1 LLLAD
6 MKKGISRRDFLK
18 YLGVGAAGA
27 ALFEGTSPTPA
38 LAAENSPSFE
48 LGPFKLK
55 KTKETSS
62 GCPYCGCGCS
72 TIVYSE
78 NDKVIFIEGDPDSPI
93 NEGTLC
99 PKGSAL
105 PDIYNIIDRKR
116 RRVPNPGRLTEV
128 LYRAPGSSKWEVK
141 DWDWAIPEIAKRVK
155 QTRDE
160 HFEEKDANGVTVN
173 RTLAICQM
181 GSANINN
188 EEDYLVNK
196 LMRGALG
203 VVDLDHC
210 ARL

>member
-1 LLLAD
+1 

-18 YLGVGAAGA
+18 HLGVGAAGA
-27 ALFEGTSPTPA
+27 TLFEGISATPA
-38 LAAENSPSFE
+38 LAKENSPSFE

-72 TIVYSE
+72 TIVYSDE
-78 NDKVIFIEGDPDSPI
+78 NDKVVFIEGDPDSPI
-93 NEGTLC
+93 NEGSLC

-105 PDIYNIIDRKR
+105 SDVYNIIDKNRK
-116 RRVPNPGRLTEV
+116 RVPNPGRLTEV
-128 LYRAPGSSKWEVK
+128 LYRAPGSAKWEVK

-155 QTRDE
+155 KTRDE
-160 HFEEKDANGVTVN
+160 HFEAKDANGVTVN
-173 RTLAICQM
+173 RCLAICQM

>member
-1 LLLAD
+1 
-6 MKKGISRRDFLK
+6 MKKNISRRDFLK
-18 YLGVGAAGA
+18 YLGVGAAGTA
-27 ALFEGTSPTPA
+27 FLEGASATPA
-38 LAAENSPSFE
+38 AAGENLPSFE
-48 LGPFKLK
+48 MGPFKLK
-55 KTKETSS
+55 KTKETAS
-62 GCPYCGCGCS
+62 GCSYCGCGCS

-78 NDKVIFIEGDPDSPI
+78 NDKVVFIEGDPDSPI

-99 PKGSAL
+99 PKGAAL
-105 PDIYNIIDRKR
+105 PDIHNFVNKKR
-116 RRVPNPGRLTEV
+116 QRVLNPNRLTEV

-141 DWDWAIPEIAKRVK
+141 NWDWAIPEIAKRVK
-155 QTRDE
+155 KTRDE
-160 HFEEKDANGVTVN
+160 HFEAKDANGVTVN

-188 EEDYLVNK
+188 EEDYLINK

>member
-1 LLLAD
+1 

-18 YLGVGAAGA
+18 YLGVGAAGT
-27 ALFEGTSPTPA
+27 ALLEGAGATSAFAGENLPT
-38 LAAENSPSFE
+38 FE
-48 LGPFKLK
+48 LGPLKLK
-55 KTKETSS
+55 KTKETSN

-93 NEGTLC
+93 NEGSLC
-99 PKGSAL
+99 PKGTAL
-105 PDIYNIIDRKR
+105 PDIYNIVDRKR
-116 RRVPNPGRLTEV
+116 QRVLNPGRLTEV

-141 DWDWAIPEIAKRVK
+141 DWDWAIPEIAKRIK
-155 QTRDE
+155 KTRDE
-160 HFEEKDANGVTVN
+160 HFEGKDANGVTVN
-173 RTLAICQM
+173 RTLALCQM

>member
-1 LLLAD
+1 

-18 YLGVGAAGA
+18 YLGVGAAGT
-27 ALFEGTSPTPA
+27 ALLEGAGATPA
-38 LAAENSPSFE
+38 FAGENLPTFE
-48 LGPFKLK
+48 LGPLKLK
-55 KTKETSS
+55 KTKETSN

-93 NEGTLC
+93 NEGSLC
-99 PKGSAL
+99 PKGTAL
-105 PDIYNIIDRKR
+105 PDIYNIVDRKR
-116 RRVPNPGRLTEV
+116 QRVLNPGRLTEV

-141 DWDWAIPEIAKRVK
+141 DWDWAIPEIAKRIK
-155 QTRDE
+155 KTRDE
-160 HFEEKDANGVTVN
+160 HFEGKDANGVTVN
-173 RTLAICQM
+173 RTLALCQM

>member
-1 LLLAD
+1 
-6 MKKGISRRDFLK
+6 MKKYISRRDFFK
-18 YLGVGAAGA
+18 YLGVGAAGT
-27 ALFEGTSPTPA
+27 ALLGGVGATPA
-38 LAAENSPSFE
+38 LAGENLPSFE
-48 LGPFKLK
+48 MGPFKLK
-55 KTKETSS
+55 KTKETAS

-78 NDKVIFIEGDPDSPI
+78 NDKVVFIEGDPDSPI
-93 NEGTLC
+93 NEGSLC
-99 PKGSAL
+99 PKGMAL
-105 PDIYNIIDRKR
+105 PDIYNIVNKKR
-116 RRVPNPGRLTEV
+116 QRVLNPGRLTEV
-128 LYRAPGSSKWEVK
+128 LYRAPGSNQWEVK

-155 QTRDE
+155 KTRDE
-160 HFEEKDANGVTVN
+160 HFEEKDDKGVTVN

-203 VVDLDHC
+203 VVDIDHC

>member
-1 LLLAD
+1 
-6 MKKGISRRDFLK
+6 MKKDISRRDFLK
-18 YLGVGAAGA
+18 YLGVGAAGT
-27 ALFEGTSPTPA
+27 ALFEGASTTPA
-38 LAAENSPSFE
+38 FAAENLPSFE

-55 KTKETSS
+55 KTKETAS

-78 NDKVIFIEGDPDSPI
+78 NDKVVFIEGDPDSPI
-93 NEGTLC
+93 NEGSLC
-99 PKGSAL
+99 PKGMAL
-105 PDIYNIIDRKR
+105 PDIYNIVDKKR
-116 RRVPNPGRLTEV
+116 QRVLNPGRLTEV
-128 LYRAPGSSKWEVK
+128 LYRAPGSNQWEVK

-155 QTRDE
+155 KTRDE

-173 RTLAICQM
+173 RTMAICQM

>member
-1 LLLAD
+1 
-6 MKKGISRRDFLK
+6 MKKGINRRDFLK
-18 YLGVGAAGA
+18 LFGVSAAGVTLIDGVSA
-27 ALFEGTSPTPA
+27 TPA
-38 LAAENSPSFE
+38 FAAGDLPSFE

-72 TIVYSE
+72 TIVYSDE
-78 NDKVIFIEGDPDSPI
+78 NDKVVFIEGDPDSPI

-99 PKGSAL
+99 PKGAAL
-105 PDIYNIIDRKR
+105 SDVYNIIDKNRK
-116 RRVPNPGRLTEV
+116 RVPNPGRLTEV

-141 DWDWAIPEIAKRVK
+141 DWDWAIPEIAKRIK
-155 QTRDE
+155 KTRDE
-160 HFEEKDANGVTVN
+160 HFEAKDANGVTVN
-173 RTLAICQM
+173 RCLALCQM

>member
-1 LLLAD
+1 

-18 YLGVGAAGA
+18 HLGVGAAGA
-27 ALFEGTSPTPA
+27 TLFEGISATPA
-38 LAAENSPSFE
+38 LAKENSPSFE

-72 TIVYSE
+72 TIVYSDE
-78 NDKVIFIEGDPDSPI
+78 NDKVVFIEGDPDSPI
-93 NEGTLC
+93 NEGSLC

-105 PDIYNIIDRKR
+105 SDVYNIIDKNRK
-116 RRVPNPGRLTEV
+116 RVPNPGRLTEV
-128 LYRAPGSSKWEVK
+128 LYRAPGSAKWEVK

-155 QTRDE
+155 KTRDE
-160 HFEEKDANGVTVN
+160 HFEAKDANAVTIN
-173 RTLAICQM
+173 RCLAICQM

>member
-1 LLLAD
+1 
-6 MKKGISRRDFLK
+6 MKKTISRRDFFK
-18 YLGVGAAGA
+18 YLGVGAAGVT
-27 ALFEGTSPTPA
+27 LFGGVSATPA
-38 LAAENSPSFE
+38 LAEENLPSFE
-48 LGPFKLK
+48 LGSFKLK
-55 KTKETSS
+55 KTKETAS

-78 NDKVIFIEGDPDSPI
+78 NDKVVFIEGDPDSPI
-93 NEGTLC
+93 NEGSLC
-99 PKGSAL
+99 PKGAAL
-105 PDIYNIIDRKR
+105 PDVYNIIDKNRK
-116 RRVPNPGRLTEV
+116 RVPNPGRLTEV
-128 LYRAPGSSKWEVK
+128 LYRAPGSTKWEVK

-155 QTRDE
+155 KTRDE

-173 RTLAICQM
+173 RTMAICQM

>member
-1 LLLAD
+1 
-6 MKKGISRRDFLK
+6 MKKYISRRDFFK

-27 ALFEGTSPTPA
+27 VLFEGVSATPA
-38 LAAENSPSFE
+38 LAGENLPSFE
-48 LGPFKLK
+48 MGPFKLK
-55 KTKETSS
+55 KTKETAS

-78 NDKVIFIEGDPDSPI
+78 NDKVVFIEGDPDSPI

-99 PKGSAL
+99 PKGAAL
-105 PDIYNIIDRKR
+105 PDIHNFVNKKR
-116 RRVPNPGRLTEV
+116 QRVLNPNRLTEV
-128 LYRAPGSSKWEVK
+128 LYRAPGSNQWEVK

-155 QTRDE
+155 KTRDE

-173 RTLAICQM
+173 RTMAICQM

-188 EEDYLVNK
+188 EEDYLINK

>member
-1 LLLAD
+1 

-18 YLGVGAAGA
+18 FLGVGAAGT
-27 ALFEGTSPTPA
+27 ALFEEVSATPA
-38 LAAENSPSFE
+38 FAGENLPSFE
-48 LGPFKLK
+48 MGSFKLK

-62 GCPYCGCGCS
+62 GCPYCGCGCN

-78 NDKVIFIEGDPDSPI
+78 NDKVVFIEGDPDSPI
-93 NEGTLC
+93 NEGSLC
-99 PKGSAL
+99 PKGTAL

-116 RRVPNPGRLTEV
+116 QRVLNPGRLTEV

-141 DWDWAIPEIAKRVK
+141 DWDWAIPEIAKRIK
-155 QTRDE
+155 KTRDE

-173 RTLAICQM
+173 RTLALCQM

>member
-1 LLLAD
+1 
-6 MKKGISRRDFLK
+6 MKKDISRRDFLK
-18 YLGVGAAGA
+18 YLGIGAAGT
-27 ALFEGTSPTPA
+27 ALIEGVSATPA
-38 LAAENSPSFE
+38 AAAGENLPSFE
-48 LGPFKLK
+48 MGPFKLK
-55 KTKETSS
+55 KTKETAS

-78 NDKVIFIEGDPDSPI
+78 DDKVVFIEGDPDSPI

-99 PKGSAL
+99 PKGAAL
-105 PDIYNIIDRKR
+105 PDIHNFVNKKR
-116 RRVPNPGRLTEV
+116 QRVLNSGRLTEV

-141 DWDWAIPEIAKRVK
+141 NWDWAIPEIAKRVK
-155 QTRDE
+155 KTRDE
-160 HFEEKDANGVTVN
+160 HFEAKDANGVTVN
-173 RTLAICQM
+173 RTMAICQM

-188 EEDYLVNK
+188 EEDYLINK

>member
-1 LLLAD
+1 

-18 YLGVGAAGA
+18 YLGVGAAGT
-27 ALFEGTSPTPA
+27 ALLEGAGATPA
-38 LAAENSPSFE
+38 FAGENLPTFE
-48 LGPFKLK
+48 LGPLKLK
-55 KTKETSS
+55 KTKETSN

-93 NEGTLC
+93 NEGSLC
-99 PKGSAL
+99 PKGTAL
-105 PDIYNIIDRKR
+105 PDIYNIIDKKR
-116 RRVPNPGRLTEV
+116 QRVLNPGRLTEV

-141 DWDWAIPEIAKRVK
+141 DWDWAIPEIAKRIK
-155 QTRDE
+155 KTRDE

-173 RTLAICQM
+173 RTLALCQM

>member
-1 LLLAD
+1 

-18 YLGVGAAGA
+18 YLGVGAAGT
-27 ALFEGTSPTPA
+27 ALFEGASATPA
-38 LAAENSPSFE
+38 FAAGNLPSFD
-48 LGPFKLK
+48 LGPFKLT
-55 KTKETSS
+55 KTKETAS

-78 NDKVIFIEGDPDSPI
+78 NDKVVFIEGDPDSPI
-93 NEGTLC
+93 NEGSLC

-105 PDIYNIIDRKR
+105 PDIYTIIDKNHQ
-116 RRVPNPGRLTEV
+116 RVPNPGRLTEV
-128 LYRAPGSSKWEVK
+128 LYRAPGGTKWEVK
-141 DWDWAIPEIAKRVK
+141 DWDWAISEIAKRVK
-155 QTRDE
+155 KTRDE
-160 HFEEKDANGVTVN
+160 HFEAKDANGVTVN
-173 RTLAICQM
+173 RTMAICQM

>member
-1 LLLAD
+1 
-6 MKKGISRRDFLK
+6 MKKYISRRDFFK

-27 ALFEGTSPTPA
+27 ALFGGVGATPA
-38 LAAENSPSFE
+38 LAGENLPSFE
-48 LGPFKLK
+48 MGPFKLK
-55 KTKETSS
+55 KTTETAS

-78 NDKVIFIEGDPDSPI
+78 NDKVVFIEGDPDSPI

-99 PKGSAL
+99 PKGAAL
-105 PDIYNIIDRKR
+105 PDIHNFVNKKR
-116 RRVPNPGRLTEV
+116 QRVLNPNRLTKV
-128 LYRAPGSSKWEVK
+128 LYRAPGGTKWEEK
-141 DWDWAIPEIAKRVK
+141 TWDWAIPEIAKRVK
-155 QTRDE
+155 KTRDE
-160 HFEEKDANGVTVN
+160 HFEAKDANGVTVN
-173 RTLAICQM
+173 RTMAICQM

-188 EEDYLVNK
+188 EEDYLINK

>member
-1 LLLAD
+1 

-18 YLGVGAAGA
+18 YLGVGAAGTV
-27 ALFEGTSPTPA
+27 LLEGAGATPA
-38 LAAENSPSFE
+38 IAAEKLPDFE
-48 LGPFKLK
+48 LGSFKLK

-62 GCPYCGCGCS
+62 GCSYCGCGCS

-78 NDKVIFIEGDPDSPI
+78 NDKVVFVEGDPDSPI

-99 PKGSAL
+99 PKGAAL
-105 PDIYNIIDRKR
+105 SEVYTIVDENRQRI
-116 RRVPNPGRLTEV
+116 PNPWRLTKV
-128 LYRAPGSSKWEVK
+128 LYRAPGGTQWEEK
-141 DWDWAIPEIAKRVK
+141 DWDWALSEIAKRVK
-155 QTRDE
+155 KTRDE
-160 HFEEKDANGVTVN
+160 HFEAKDAKGVTVN
-173 RTLAICQM
+173 RCMAICQM